1 MHPHYT
7 IKFQWV
13 HWGPVVSLNWCQTP
27 PCGSICW
34 ETSLSY
40 FLNNIFFPFCTLDLL
55 HRLIYEFGS
64 LFYPKQLMLHS
75 GYIFFYFHAIL
86 GNQNHGCGIAS
97 IMLYCLNHCNVSEV
111 LVKIRERLLTL
122 GMYCH
127 TFRNAFHISTY
138 LSFLFV
144 IVFLSQK
151 CNVFYTEDD

>member
-86 GNQNHGCGIAS
+86 GNQNHGCGIAKHHA
-97 IMLYCLNHCNVSEV
+97 LLFKPLQCFRGVGQNTRKTFDTRHV
-111 LVKIRERLLTL
+111 LPHL
-122 GMYCH
+122 
-127 TFRNAFHISTY
+127 
-138 LSFLFV
+138 
-144 IVFLSQK
+144 
-151 CNVFYTEDD
+151 